1 MWEPSTLLQN
11 NGFNNIKEKVN
22 NILQCVMMNKCDGS
36 GESEG
41 DDSNV
46 SGLANI
52 FTILPLPN
60 NPGKIYIDFTDK
72 IKSNMVALYDANIN
86 TATRTNALNL
96 VEPSQNDFNKFLE
109 AANDVLLDFVKLYN
123 NLKNYRQELEKMR
136 VFLAPAAEAPAEA
149 PAADA
154 VLSAPPSDLSASLTS
169 AARTAAEAAASMV
182 EAIMA
187 DEGAAPFT
195 VEDFIY
201 KLNKFLEL
209 FKINN
214 LKDYTKEERNYMNI
228 TSEINTDGIQGFWI
242 TKKHYDRF
250 LFLNARPTLRSG
262 VSRAAT
268 IDGALRYPFLFYRA
282 PPEDTQDLELI
293 NGEGKLYLKSNQ
305 RDEGPVLDF
314 YNLLNNLSNTLIS
327 FEGLF
332 ISDDSMMHSGGGDD
346 DVEMDREKKG
356 EKRSLSPPPP
366 PSPSLLPPDRPAQ
379 RHRTDAPEDI
389 FWNEAKLYIDNS
401 SQNGLYSADS
411 NFYRLYKDISEYID
425 SYDSIVKEEEEERE
439 EREREAR
446 EARDADKIVSFD
458 FDIYIKKIISDKP
471 KKITY
476 TTEPLLPNKKYLR
489 PFWYAFI
496 EDCIHNILGEN
507 GNNCEEEIVVRSE
520 KDVMKMDVGRAGGD
534 DEEATHGTTMIFYS
548 TQDADHFEWRILK
561 EIFHKRNEHFI
572 KFFNDLDSKDK
583 DKFISVDWITDGDKQ
598 KYNCPEYHK
607 NYRID
612 NGKYAGAML
621 KDIIRDIKLYCDDRR
636 SPVYKFV
643 DDKKKNLY
651 DKMVVNAKKYFFAQA
666 KEDTPAATHTS
677 VPHPLSVDKSS
688 PIASSNGLSQPDTEA
703 DSSSESS
710 QQDDDV
716 DAAMS
721 GDDDEIIS
729 GDDSGFVADDDY
741 KGGTLMKAGKKTR
754 KHRKIKIPKFSKDK
768 NKKNKKKRKETKNKK
783 HKKGKTFKKK
793 HKKTKRKD

>member
-1 MWEPSTLLQN
+1 MRD
-11 NGFNNIKEKVN
+11 F
-22 NILQCVMMNKCDGS
+22 
-36 GESEG
+36 
-41 DDSNV
+41 
-46 SGLANI
+46 LA
-52 FTILPLPN
+52 
-60 NPGKIYIDFTDK
+60 
-72 IKSNMVALYDANIN
+72 AEEEEEAE
-86 TATRTNALNL
+86 A
-96 VEPSQNDFNKFLE
+96 E
-109 AANDVLLDFVKLYN
+109 AA
-123 NLKNYRQELEKMR
+123 
-136 VFLAPAAEAPAEA
+136 AA
-149 PAADA
+149 AADA
-154 VLSAPPSDLSASLTS
+154 ELSAPPPDLSASLTS
-169 AARTAAEAAASMV
+169 AAAATAAAAASMIEKTEGIL
-182 EAIMA
+182 EAITT
-187 DEGAAPFT
+187 DEGAVLSSAMTFT
-195 VEDFIY
+195 VKYFIH

-209 FKINN
+209 FKKNN
-214 LKDYTKEERNYMNI
+214 LEAYTKAERDYMNI
-228 TSEINTDGIQGFWI
+228 TGEIENKHTEGFTWI
-242 TKKHYDRF
+242 KQIFYDHTGN
-250 LFLNARPTLRSG
+250 LFLNARPPLARGDPSNVKPG
-262 VSRAAT
+262 S
-268 IDGALRYPFLFYRA
+268 ALRYPFLFYRA
-282 PPEDTQDLELI
+282 PQEDTTDTVLRY
-293 NGEGKLYLKSNQ
+293 GPGKLYLKSNQ

-327 FEGLF
+327 FEDLF
-332 ISDDSMMHSGGGDD
+332 SSDDSMIAVGGAQRDGDD
-346 DVEMDREKKG
+346 DEIMNKKAQKG
-356 EKRSLSPPPP
+356 EKRLQEVPPPP
-366 PSPSLLPPDRPAQ
+366 PLRPPTRATL
-379 RHRTDAPEDI
+379 RLVENARNVRRRTSAGPMFGEDAPEDI

-425 SYDSIVKEEEEERE
+425 SYDSIVKEEKEEEERE
-439 EREREAR
+439 AIEA
-446 EARDADKIVSFD
+446 ARRADEIVSFN
-458 FDIYIKKIISDKP
+458 FDIYIEKIISDKP

-476 TTEPLLPNKKYLR
+476 TTEPLLPNERYLR

-534 DEEATHGTTMIFYS
+534 DEEATDGTTMIFYS

-572 KFFNDLDSKDK
+572 KFFNDLDNKDK
-583 DKFISVDWITDGDKQ
+583 DDFISVDWITDGDKQ

-643 DDKKKNLY
+643 DEKKKNLY

-666 KEDTPAATHTS
+666 KGDTPAATHTGVS
-677 VPHPLSVDKSS
+677 HPLSVDKSS
-688 PIASSNGLSQPDTEA
+688 PFA
-703 DSSSESS
+703 SSSEGS
-710 QQDDDV
+710 QPVTEAGSDSDEDGSDDD
-716 DAAMS
+716 
-721 GDDDEIIS
+721 DD
-729 GDDSGFVADDDY
+729 
-741 KGGTLMKAGKKTR
+741 GGMNLSRGGKKTR